1 MRIPS
6 LLSSFLAV
14 VLLIVMAGC
23 SGPQTRKIDFDN
35 DKAGDVMGLDY
46 RDFQEA
52 AREAVHDILRSGS
65 LDHPRGKRYV
75 LAISRI
81 TNDTMQHFD
90 TDQLIKK
97 VRVELLRSG
106 RVYVTTAVAAGGP
119 EDAMNFQARELRE
132 DDEFDRG
139 TVAGKGELQAPDLS
153 LSGKIIQRNIRLN
166 KKEEQV
172 EYYFQLTIT
181 KIKAGLAIW
190 EGETLIGKRGSSKAV
205 SW

>member
-1 MRIPS
+1 MNRRICS
-6 LLSSFLAV
+6 TCFWVALLVV
-14 VLLIVMAGC
+14 VLTGC
-23 SGPQTRKIDFDN
+23 SGPKTTKIDLDN
-35 DKAGDVMGLDY
+35 DQAGDVMGLDY
-46 RDFQEA
+46 RDFQDA

-65 LDHPRGKRYV
+65 LDHPRGERYV

-106 RVYVTTAVAAGGP
+106 RVYVTTAVGAGGP
-119 EDAMNFQARELRE
+119 EDAMNFQARELRK

-139 TVAGKGELQAPDLS
+139 SVADKGELQAPDLS
-153 LSGKIIQRNIRLN
+153 LSGKIIQRNIRLD
-166 KKEEQV
+166 KKEQQA

-181 KIKAGLAIW
+181 KIKSGLAIW
-190 EGETLIGKRGSSKAV
+190 EGETLIGKRGSTKAV